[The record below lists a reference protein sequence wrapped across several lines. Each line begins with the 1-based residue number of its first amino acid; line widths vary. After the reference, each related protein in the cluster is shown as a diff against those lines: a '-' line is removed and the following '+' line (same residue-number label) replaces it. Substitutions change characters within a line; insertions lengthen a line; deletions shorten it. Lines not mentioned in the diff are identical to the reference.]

1 MKKMKEGCAM
11 SNTEKA
17 TMLTI
22 LELIGIA
29 LIVFLLMA
37 RPQIIVFFLLAALV
51 ALLALMLYDANKE
64 FLSRKNREQI

>member
-1 MKKMKEGCAM
+1 M

-29 LIVFLLMA
+29 LIIFLLMA

-51 ALLALMLYDANKE
+51 ALLALILYDANKE